1 MNFKKIADTSFNFEH
16 AIAGWGKSQFDQLLD
31 WFVAAFTIQNYY
43 MAQFCNAM
51 WFDKIK
57 K

>member
-31 WFVAAFTIQNYY
+31 WFVAAFTIQNYH